1 VSDPRSSARLRS
13 GRLGSVRL
21 RAYRVA
27 GAVDAVHVTAFVL
40 RAVLAGRGRS
50 ERAVAAR
57 GDALVAVVGLAL
69 AVAAGRLLRRD
80 LADGR
85 APRPA
90 VRRLLVA
97 GLLVNTVGTTLLA
110 APRSSTGPS
119 TATRSSTGRARRS
132 PTSRAATGYLLVG
145 GDLVSVAYLLAAR
158 PTP

>member
-1 VSDPRSSARLRS
+1 MSDPRSSARLRS

-97 GLLVNTVGTTLLA
+97 GLLVNTVGTTLLLA
-110 APRSSTGPS
+110 APRSA
-119 TATRSSTGRARRS
+119 ATRSSTGRARRS
-132 PTSRAATGYLLVG
+132 PTGRAATGYLLVG

-158 PTP
+158 PAP